1 MFYSHTILARKSPL
15 GTVWIAAH
23 LERKI
28 KKPQIDGIDIPSYA
42 EFIMFPE
49 VPIALRLSG
58 HLLLGLVRIY
68 SWKVNYLFHDCNRML
83 STIRTAFASV
93 QVDLPLH
100 ADHAPFDTITLPD
113 TFRLDDINLDDAIR
127 LIDTPDNH
135 RKSLDQIT
143 LAEGD
148 YLMIDLDEDA
158 RVELSA
164 PGQSSHMGPEPTDE
178 ERLPPF
184 HIDFGP
190 SDNMDEEISV
200 DPSQGNNS
208 EAVNTSNIN
217 QADKA
222 PDLPE
227 IMREA
232 PFEGPELNLPD
243 IDEVNNDPMD
253 VTEESSPFVSK
264 NITPPALE
272 RTISP
277 GQGGLSG
284 TSIPNARGST
294 STTYD
299 NIEDVIP
306 MDIGMPDFRIEPSPP
321 RVQDEMNAQPVQG
334 EMNAQPV
341 QDEMNAQPVQDEMN
355 AHPAQDKRRIRYD
368 NEIVFSNAYMKR
380 QIDGGELHRLVSKR
394 RKLPQA
400 AVDVWKFNRIRQKD
414 GFLLDP
420 LVHGMCATLRQT
432 YERTF
437 PHVIDPEAES
447 GSVEH
452 TPGVANDS
460 IQDTHDH
467 QLSPKSPGNTDAQP
481 EHQFNQQAPRNSDGQ
496 PEPELNP
503 KSPVNAEAQP
513 ESQINPQSPRNA
525 DGQPEPE
532 LNPKSPGEAGTSHFD
547 DMPEIPRFSPQNIP
561 SPIRDDNSPFKTPGA
576 GGTPKSRLGET
587 PASGTPADMSYMSP
601 GQDSDP
607 QVSPFPFNDE
617 LDGDLPE
624 IPSLMSTP
632 GVISTAGLWHS
643 TSKIKW
649 LRLHQMT
656 NLVLKSYDYIDVE
669 QEAAYGD
676 IAVSVKPSLSG
687 AKF

>member
-253 VTEESSPFVSK
+253 VTEESSPFV
-264 NITPPALE
+264 
-272 RTISP
+272 
-277 GQGGLSG
+277 
-284 TSIPNARGST
+284 
-294 STTYD
+294 
-299 NIEDVIP
+299 
-306 MDIGMPDFRIEPSPP
+306 IEPSPP

-368 NEIVFSNAYMKR
+368 NEIVFSNSYMKR

-632 GVISTAGLWHS
+632 GVISTAGTGTTGLGS
-643 TSKIKW
+643 MSARTRAVAQYFKDQMASATSDDQPGKFILNRILEGRHRKQAA
-649 LRLHQMT
+649 RMFFET
-656 NLVLKSYDYIDVE
+656 LVLKSYDYIDVE

>member
-1 MFYSHTILARKSPL
+1 
-15 GTVWIAAH
+15 
-23 LERKI
+23 
-28 KKPQIDGIDIPSYA
+28 
-42 EFIMFPE
+42 MFPE

-632 GVISTAGLWHS
+632 GVISTAGTGTTGLGS
-643 TSKIKW
+643 MSARTRAVAQYFKDQMASATSDDQPGKFILNRILEGRHRKQAA
-649 LRLHQMT
+649 RMFFET
-656 NLVLKSYDYIDVE
+656 LVLKSYDYIDVE

>member
-368 NEIVFSNAYMKR
+368 NEIVFSNSYMKR

-503 KSPVNAEAQP
+503 KSP
-513 ESQINPQSPRNA
+513 
-525 DGQPEPE
+525 
-532 LNPKSPGEAGTSHFD
+532 
-547 DMPEIPRFSPQNIP
+547 IPRFSPQNIP

-632 GVISTAGLWHS
+632 GVISTAGTGTTGLGS
-643 TSKIKW
+643 MSARTRAVAQYFKDQMASATSDDQPGKFILNRILEGRHRKQAA
-649 LRLHQMT
+649 RMFFET
-656 NLVLKSYDYIDVE
+656 LVLKSYDYIDVE

>member
-190 SDNMDEEISV
+190 SDNMDEEISI
-200 DPSQGNNS
+200 DPSQGNS
-208 EAVNTSNIN
+208 EAVNIN

-253 VTEESSPFVSK
+253 VTEESSPFV
-264 NITPPALE
+264 
-272 RTISP
+272 
-277 GQGGLSG
+277 
-284 TSIPNARGST
+284 
-294 STTYD
+294 
-299 NIEDVIP
+299 
-306 MDIGMPDFRIEPSPP
+306 IEPSPP
-321 RVQDEMNAQPVQG
+321 RVQDNEMNAQPVQN
-334 EMNAQPV
+334 EMNAQPA
-341 QDEMNAQPVQDEMN
+341 QDEMHAQPVQDEMN
-355 AHPAQDKRRIRYD
+355 AHPAQDNRRIRYD

-380 QIDGGELHRLVSKR
+380 QIDGDELHRLVSKR

-400 AVDVWKFNRIRQKD
+400 AVDVWKFSRIRQKD

-420 LVHGMCATLRQT
+420 LVHGMCANLRQT

-513 ESQINPQSPRNA
+513 EPELNPKSPVNTEAQPAPQINPESPRNA

-532 LNPKSPGEAGTSHFD
+532 LNPKSPGEAGTSYFD
-547 DMPEIPRFSPQNIP
+547 DMPEIPRFSPRNIP

-587 PASGTPADMSYMSP
+587 PATGTPADMSYMSP
-601 GQDSDP
+601 GKDSDP

-632 GVISTAGLWHS
+632 GVISTAGTGTTGLGSMSARTRAVAQYFKDHMAS
-643 TSKIKW
+643 AKSDDQPGKFSLNRILEGRHRKQAARMFFET
-649 LRLHQMT
+649 
-656 NLVLKSYDYIDVE
+656 LVLKSYDYIDVE
-669 QEAAYGD
+669 QEEAYGD

>member
-334 EMNAQPV
+334 EINAQPV

-503 KSPVNAEAQP
+503 KSQAKQARHTLMICLR
-513 ESQINPQSPRNA
+513 SL
-525 DGQPEPE
+525 D
-532 LNPKSPGEAGTSHFD
+532 
-547 DMPEIPRFSPQNIP
+547 
-561 SPIRDDNSPFKTPGA
+561 
-576 GGTPKSRLGET
+576 SR
-587 PASGTPADMSYMSP
+587 
-601 GQDSDP
+601 
-607 QVSPFPFNDE
+607 
-617 LDGDLPE
+617 
-624 IPSLMSTP
+624 
-632 GVISTAGLWHS
+632 H
-643 TSKIKW
+643 KIFH
-649 LRLHQMT
+649 LQ
-656 NLVLKSYDYIDVE
+656 
-669 QEAAYGD
+669 
-676 IAVSVKPSLSG
+676 
-687 AKF
+687 

>member
-190 SDNMDEEISV
+190 SDNMDEEISI
-200 DPSQGNNS
+200 DPSQGNS
-208 EAVNTSNIN
+208 EAVNIN

-277 GQGGLSG
+277 GQGLSG
-284 TSIPNARGST
+284 TSIPNVRGIQ
-294 STTYD
+294 
-299 NIEDVIP
+299 N
-306 MDIGMPDFRIEPSPP
+306 
-321 RVQDEMNAQPVQG
+321 EMNAQP
-334 EMNAQPV
+334 A
-341 QDEMNAQPVQDEMN
+341 QDEMHAQPVQDEMN
-355 AHPAQDKRRIRYD
+355 AHPAQDNRRIRYD

-380 QIDGGELHRLVSKR
+380 QIDGDELHRLVSKR

-400 AVDVWKFNRIRQKD
+400 AVDVWKFSRIRQKD

-420 LVHGMCATLRQT
+420 LVHGMCANLRQT

-503 KSPVNAEAQP
+503 KSP
-513 ESQINPQSPRNA
+513 
-525 DGQPEPE
+525 
-532 LNPKSPGEAGTSHFD
+532 
-547 DMPEIPRFSPQNIP
+547 IPRFSPRNIP

-587 PASGTPADMSYMSP
+587 PATGTPADMSYMSP
-601 GQDSDP
+601 GKDSDP

-632 GVISTAGLWHS
+632 GVISTAGTGTTGLGSMSARTRAVAQYFKDHMAS
-643 TSKIKW
+643 AKSDDQPGKFSLNRILEGRHRKQAARMFFET
-649 LRLHQMT
+649 
-656 NLVLKSYDYIDVE
+656 LVLKSYDYIDVE
-669 QEAAYGD
+669 QEEAYGD

>member
-83 STIRTAFASV
+83 STIRTTFASV

-200 DPSQGNNS
+200 DPSQGNS

-243 IDEVNNDPMD
+243 IDEVNNDPRD

-284 TSIPNARGST
+284 TSIPNARG
-294 STTYD
+294 
-299 NIEDVIP
+299 I
-306 MDIGMPDFRIEPSPP
+306 
-321 RVQDEMNAQPVQG
+321 QDEMNAQPVQG

-355 AHPAQDKRRIRYD
+355 APPAQDKRRIRYD

-380 QIDGGELHRLVSKR
+380 QIDGGELHRLVCKR

-400 AVDVWKFNRIRQKD
+400 AVDVWKFCRIRQKD

-460 IQDTHDH
+460 IQDTYDH
-467 QLSPKSPGNTDAQP
+467 QLSLKSPGNTDAQP

-503 KSPVNAEAQP
+503 KSP
-513 ESQINPQSPRNA
+513 
-525 DGQPEPE
+525 
-532 LNPKSPGEAGTSHFD
+532 
-547 DMPEIPRFSPQNIP
+547 IPRFSPQNIP

-632 GVISTAGLWHS
+632 GVISTAGTGTTGLGS
-643 TSKIKW
+643 MSARTRAVAQYFKDQMASATSDDQPGKFILNRILEGRHRKQAA
-649 LRLHQMT
+649 RMFFET
-656 NLVLKSYDYIDVE
+656 LVLKSYDYIDVE
-669 QEAAYGD
+669 QEEAYGD

>member
-1 MFYSHTILARKSPL
+1 
-15 GTVWIAAH
+15 
-23 LERKI
+23 
-28 KKPQIDGIDIPSYA
+28 
-42 EFIMFPE
+42 
-49 VPIALRLSG
+49 
-58 HLLLGLVRIY
+58 
-68 SWKVNYLFHDCNRML
+68 
-83 STIRTAFASV
+83 
-93 QVDLPLH
+93 
-100 ADHAPFDTITLPD
+100 
-113 TFRLDDINLDDAIR
+113 
-127 LIDTPDNH
+127 
-135 RKSLDQIT
+135 
-143 LAEGD
+143 
-148 YLMIDLDEDA
+148 
-158 RVELSA
+158 
-164 PGQSSHMGPEPTDE
+164 
-178 ERLPPF
+178 
-184 HIDFGP
+184 
-190 SDNMDEEISV
+190 MDEEISV

-380 QIDGGELHRLVSKR
+380 QIDGGELHRLVGKR

-503 KSPVNAEAQP
+503 KSQAKQA
-513 ESQINPQSPRNA
+513 R
-525 DGQPEPE
+525 
-532 LNPKSPGEAGTSHFD
+532 SHFD

-632 GVISTAGLWHS
+632 GVISTAGTGTTGLGS
-643 TSKIKW
+643 MSARTRAVAQYFKDQMASATSDDQPGKFILNRILEGRHRKQAA
-649 LRLHQMT
+649 RMFFET
-656 NLVLKSYDYIDVE
+656 LVLKSYDYIDVE

-687 AKF
+687 AQFQCLDPHIISFDPREGALVGFAEMA